1 MLISGTL
8 VVDSSDL
15 FATLCANSP
24 HSLMMSFALHRNR
37 TSPTKSDS
45 EVVCGICHG
54 ELKVSASARCCSAIT
69 RREMRYNIP
78 VSPRQLL
85 LDTGL
90 TNGTK
95 HRIYEIVHH
104 IWLH

>member
-15 FATLCANSP
+15 LARFCVNSP
-24 HSLMMSFALHRNR
+24 HSLMTSFALHRKR

-45 EVVCGICHG
+45 ELVCGICHG
-54 ELKVSASARCCSAIT
+54 ELKVSVSARCCSAIT

-78 VSPRQLL
+78 VSLR
-85 LDTGL
+85 
-90 TNGTK
+90 
-95 HRIYEIVHH
+95 ESF
-104 IWLH
+104 